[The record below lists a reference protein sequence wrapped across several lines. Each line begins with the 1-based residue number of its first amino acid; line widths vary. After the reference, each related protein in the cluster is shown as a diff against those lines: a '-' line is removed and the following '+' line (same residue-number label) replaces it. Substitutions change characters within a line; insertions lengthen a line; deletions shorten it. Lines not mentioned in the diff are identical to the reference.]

1 MYNTD
6 VSQAVTSGLREF
18 LRERFW
24 AMVAILLMIPCF
36 GAIKLRKNLL
46 ADADFLGGKAE
57 IERFFSVNLRCLIL
71 ALVIF
76 AVEAALFFLFCVR
89 YKGSA
94 LRIVAFTLGTAVSI
108 ITVILFAYS
117 VKNIRS
123 DLKSTTHAEPAEYVL
138 STSGEEYFLGFY
150 DGGEYAQIPIKEKLY
165 EELSEGKQ
173 RKEDHHSEIY
183 DMVKGA
189 GYGDVAE
196 YKDKISIEYYF
207 NSAMIESAKLK

>member
-1 MYNTD
+1 MYGGS
-6 VSQAVTSGLREF
+6 VSGAVSDSLRDF
-18 LRERFW
+18 LRVRLW
-24 AMVAILLMIPCF
+24 ALVSILLMLPCVW
-36 GAIKLRKNLL
+36 AIKHRKTVL

-57 IERFFSVNLRCLIL
+57 IERFFSINLRCLIL
-71 ALVIF
+71 AVVILVIE
-76 AVEAALFFLFCVR
+76 VLLFFLVCVAN
-89 YKGSA
+89 KGSV
-94 LRIVAFTLGTAVSI
+94 LRVLSFTFGTAVSI
-108 ITVILFAYS
+108 ITVVIFSYS
-117 VKNIRS
+117 VINIRS

-189 GYGDVAE
+189 GYSDVAE